1 MVIITNVTST
11 LPIIVKLHAEN
22 GKVISTLRN
31 IVQNKVGINNV
42 DSTLIDIV
50 NFNAEAQSVV
60 LTLI

>member
-1 MVIITNVTST
+1 M
-11 LPIIVKLHAEN
+11 KLDVEN
-22 GKVISTLRN
+22 GKVISALRN

-42 DSTLIDIV
+42 ESTLIDIV

>member
-1 MVIITNVTST
+1 MVILTNVTST
-11 LPIIVKLHAEN
+11 LPNIVKLDVEN
-22 GKVISTLRN
+22 GKVISTLRI

-50 NFNAEAQSVV
+50 NFNAEVQSVI